1 MYTSIQPT
9 SLQSYYTEI
18 KPHLGDRQKV
28 VLEEIKKGGNMTN
41 NEIAASLGVQINTI
55 TPRVH
60 ELRKLGLVIEGVKRV
75 CRVTGRTVI
84 AWEAVRETLF

>member
-9 SLQSYYTEI
+9 SLNAFYTEI

-41 NEIAASLGVQINTI
+41 SEIKEALGVEINTV
-55 TPRVH
+55 TPRVN
-60 ELRKLGLVIEGVKRV
+60 ELVKLGLVMEGGKRT